1 VSALEPG
8 LYRATVRG
16 NPGPE
21 SIVMVGNDI
30 TYSLEPN
37 GEARQCYVIED
48 ARPLIVIDTNPISA
62 QAIALILR
70 SNGYA
75 GVARQ
80 IESQSKPARIPEPG
94 LWGVVKAASFYE
106 STRLP
111 YLHEDIAPGE
121 AVWSSVNGRIAW
133 ADLIDP
139 TLIREGVES

>member
-62 QAIALILR
+62 QVIALILR

-80 IESQSKPARIPEPG
+80 IEGQLKPARIPEPG
-94 LWGVVKAASFYE
+94 LWGVVEATVANFEGDKATWVHDPYGWVSHSGY
-106 STRLP
+106 TR
-111 YLHEDIAPGE
+111 EWGA
-121 AVWSSVNGRIAW
+121 
-133 ADLIDP
+133 LIDP